1 MAIKNQITVVVV
13 LLILLQTVNSFSTPH
28 VRRILP
34 AGLDKCTLPDS
45 DSFRIRPSGITT
57 SHHRRYDFTT
67 KDLSPSSS
75 SSSLQVMTT
84 GRISGRSRVAT
95 KSRDATST
103 SLDRSLQATYIML
116 ASLTSS
122 ITQSIRKYW
131 WCFPMVLAMV
141 PPYCAIVKGTYAS
154 MPDWWSVV
162 NMDHIA
168 ASDNANWIIAP
179 FLGSN
184 IAYLMSGLYLMNR
197 FRFFQRSKS
206 GGLEFRP
213 TRFSM
218 LGVWVSVAGL
228 ISTIFHSVQAL
239 GSYGLAKNLCFLDHA
254 VAGSAILYFFD
265 TCGLP
270 SKMASLIGALA
281 MVTLVISTPGYAWF
295 HSSWHYLSAATAT
308 RWALDGHIRL
318 SRSLPSGNW

>member
-1 MAIKNQITVVVV
+1 MAIKNQITVVAV
-13 LLILLQTVNSFSTPH
+13 LLILLQTVNSFSTPR
-28 VRRILP
+28 VRGILP
-34 AGLDKCTLPDS
+34 AGLDKCTLTDS
-45 DSFRIRPSGITT
+45 DSFRIRPSGIAT
-57 SHHRRYDFTT
+57 SHHRMHDFRTE
-67 KDLSPSSS
+67 DLSPSSS
-75 SSSLQVMTT
+75 SSQVMIP
-84 GRISGRSRVAT
+84 GRTPGRSRVAT
-95 KSRDATST
+95 KSRDAIST
-103 SLDRSLQATYIML
+103 FLDRSLRAIYIML

-228 ISTIFHSVQAL
+228 VSTIFHSVQAL
-239 GSYGLAKNLCFLDHA
+239 GSYGLAENLCYLDHA

-270 SKMASLIGALA
+270 SKMASMIGGLA
-281 MVTLVISTPGYAWF
+281 MITLVVSSPGYAWF

-308 RWALDGHIRL
+308 RWALDGYSRL
-318 SRSLPSGNW
+318 SRSLPSGD